1 MNKENKDKLGEFI
14 QIVLIAIIIA
24 ITFFT
29 VKNVYAVDDTMF
41 NDGKCQ
47 SCGYELER
55 VQVIHDSKHSQNLDD
70 NYIYYQCP
78 KCKKIIKITVDK

>member
-1 MNKENKDKLGEFI
+1 MNKEKKDRLGEFF
-14 QIVLIAIIIA
+14 QIMLIVFIVIITIY
-24 ITFFT
+24 T
-29 VKNVYAVDDTMF
+29 VKSVYAVDENVL